1 MTARVGIIGHPLGH
15 SISPAFQQ
23 AAFDHLEMDAVYERW
38 ATPPEALAARVRGL
52 RQSDYLGANVT
63 IPYKQDVIPL
73 LDEIDPLAARIGAV
87 NTIVNLDQRLYGY
100 NTDAD
105 GFLRSLREEAG
116 FEPTGKT
123 ALIVGAGGAARA
135 VAFALADANIDRILI
150 VNRTPQ
156 RAQELARAVVSATG
170 ARVESDSLPPSGAPT
185 RFDLIV
191 QCTSIGMRG
200 SPEDGRTPPI
210 EALLQPGVLVCD
222 LVYNPL
228 ETPLLRL
235 AKQKGA
241 KTLGGLGML
250 VYQGAA
256 AFTLWTGREAP
267 IGVMYAAAR
276 EALG

>member
-1 MTARVGIIGHPLGH
+1 
-15 SISPAFQQ
+15 
-23 AAFDHLEMDAVYERW
+23 
-38 ATPPEALAARVRGL
+38 
-52 RQSDYLGANVT
+52 
-63 IPYKQDVIPL
+63 
-73 LDEIDPLAARIGAV
+73 
-87 NTIVNLDQRLYGY
+87 
-100 NTDAD
+100 
-105 GFLRSLREEAG
+105 
-116 FEPTGKT
+116 
-123 ALIVGAGGAARA
+123 
-135 VAFALADANIDRILI
+135 
-150 VNRTPQ
+150 
-156 RAQELARAVVSATG
+156 
-170 ARVESDSLPPSGAPT
+170 
-185 RFDLIV
+185 
-191 QCTSIGMRG
+191 MRG